1 MRFQG
6 KVTKNIFL
14 LSAHTHILFMKVSV
28 LYFMVDLKLTWC
40 NNVPKNEKYS
50 LSFNIFFHFSDE
62 VDQLSYGH
70 YGAVSDDDR
79 LSIMSGGSN
88 TSDGGVTITTWRH
101 LSLAEKQQVHN
112 GRIGRGK
119 QRLEQRNGSS
129 SNCLVVQTIA

>member
-1 MRFQG
+1 
-6 KVTKNIFL
+6 
-14 LSAHTHILFMKVSV
+14 MKVSV

-101 LSLAEKQQVHN
+101 LSLAEKQ
-112 GRIGRGK
+112 
-119 QRLEQRNGSS
+119 
-129 SNCLVVQTIA
+129 